1 MVHEKPELTIY
12 TMMLTTRELRGLR
25 MLTHLLA
32 NPTTIKVL
40 LVLLELGQ
48 TYQFQL
54 VRMTGAHPSTI
65 KVAVGVLIEMK
76 LVKIVPPQ
84 EKIKNAGDFY
94 GLTQHGKAV
103 AEHLRSVVALLG
115 EHR

>member
-1 MVHEKPELTIY
+1 
-12 TMMLTTRELRGLR
+12 

-65 KVAVGVLIEMK
+65 KVAIGVLMEMK

-84 EKIKNAGDFY
+84 EKIKNVGEFY
-94 GLTQHGKAV
+94 GLTACGKEV
-103 AEHLRSVVALLG
+103 AEHLQSVAALL
-115 EHR
+115 ERHR